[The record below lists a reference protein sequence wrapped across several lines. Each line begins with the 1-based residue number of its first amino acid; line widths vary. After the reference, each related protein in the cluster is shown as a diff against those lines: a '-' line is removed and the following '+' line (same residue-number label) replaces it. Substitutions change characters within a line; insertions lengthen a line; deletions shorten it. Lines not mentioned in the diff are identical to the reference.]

1 MRDVGHFLTTLK
13 TYADAINRGTLSNP
27 AVIFAAV
34 DEYLAM
40 PNIDRA
46 TIERRSHA
54 AAGICEWVI
63 NIRKYYDVY
72 REVDPKRKRLRVEE
86 TRLAKSEMRLSNARL
101 HLRKVKEQLLTQQ
114 GIQRIDS
121 KVGPPYWFSSLTGES
136 VWEPPTALSRL
147 LERRLKARE
156 TLREER
162 KHRMGKIR
170 RRMKAKLSVQAQGIR
185 MGGGKKIGV
194 GNTDFL

>member
-1 MRDVGHFLTTLK
+1 MAIQLYSDRQVVLARLKAINLRNDAWDKAIRTYSAKRLTTWWKRMLK
-13 TYADAINRGTLSNP
+13 RK
-27 AVIFAAV
+27 AVIELQWKADLQQFRVRKAKFH
-34 DEYLAM
+34 
-40 PNIDRA
+40 P
-46 TIERRSHA
+46 A
-54 AAGICEWVI
+54 AANI
-63 NIRKYYDVY
+63 NS
-72 REVDPKRKRLRVEE
+72 LCRVW
-86 TRLAKSEMRLSNARL
+86 LAHPWLAYM
-101 HLRKVKEQLLTQQ
+101 VGTQQ

-162 KHRMGKIR
+162 KHRMGKVR
-170 RRMKAKLSVQAQGIR
+170 RRMKAKMSVQAQGIR
-185 MGGGKKIGV
+185 MGGGKKTGV